1 MFIFFLSI
9 YLVIFCFSVP
19 VPEDEDFVT
28 VKITADRENNI
39 PASSIT
45 YTNIPP
51 QRRGGGAEDVLKKGQ
66 YR

>member
-19 VPEDEDFVT
+19 EVEDFVT
-28 VKITADRENNI
+28 VQITADRENNI

-45 YTNIPP
+45 YTTIPP

-66 YR
+66 

>member
-1 MFIFFLSI
+1 MFILFLSI

-19 VPEDEDFVT
+19 EVEDFVT
-28 VKITADRENNI
+28 VQITADRENNI

>member
-19 VPEDEDFVT
+19 EVEDFVT

-66 YR
+66 